1 MEFIGNNFEILIMGF
16 VIWTTNIL
24 IHFTNLSGIEI
35 QKIYRTAVIAVRLFA
50 VWNKHSVQRT
60 EKISKID
67 EQHGQSEQRAVRTP
81 KIKKKSE
88 QGEQSEHLLF
98 GYWGTLITNIQMSPT
113 DQCRQQ
119 HCHTLDVRF

>member
-67 EQHGQSEQRAVRTP
+67 EQHGQSEHRAVRTP
-81 KIKKKSE
+81 KIKKKIRT
-88 QGEQSEHLLF
+88 GR
-98 GYWGTLITNIQMSPT
+98 TVRTPT
-113 DQCRQQ
+113 
-119 HCHTLDVRF
+119 VRILGDSDH

>member
-1 MEFIGNNFEILIMGF
+1 MEFVGNNFENLLMEFAILTI
-16 VIWTTNIL
+16 NIL
-24 IHFTNLSGIEI
+24 IHFTNASGIEI

-67 EQHGQSEQRAVRTP
+67 EQHGQSEHRAVRTP